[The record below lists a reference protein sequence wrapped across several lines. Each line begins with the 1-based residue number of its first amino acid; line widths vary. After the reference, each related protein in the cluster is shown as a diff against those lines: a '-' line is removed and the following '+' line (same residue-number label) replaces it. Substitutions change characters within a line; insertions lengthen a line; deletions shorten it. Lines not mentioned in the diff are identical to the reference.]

1 MYNPYADMNRIKAE
15 IARNTEEKNK
25 RIAEETRR
33 AWERAQI
40 IHERNINALKRLEE
54 NAPRTITINPGPN
67 PAAPPPPIVFR

>member
-1 MYNPYADMNRIKAE
+1 MFNPYADMNRIKAE

-33 AWERAQI
+33 AWEQAQI
-40 IHERNINALKRLEE
+40 IHERNINALKRLEQI
-54 NAPRTITINPGPN
+54 APKTITINPGPN

>member
-1 MYNPYADMNRIKAE
+1 MNNPFSDLNRIKAE
-15 IARNTEEKNK
+15 IAKNAEEKK
-25 RIAEETRR
+25 RRIAEDTRR

-54 NAPRTITINPGPN
+54 NAPKTITINPGPN